1 VRSYITE
8 NKTLPIFPSWTSRVR
23 VPSPA
28 PSFQQLGKVSYF
40 QH

>member
-1 VRSYITE
+1 MRIYVTE

-28 PSFQQLGKVSYF
+28 PYF
-40 QH
+40 Q